1 MTVRETALGKYTA
14 VLGVLVLLLNS
25 PRGINLLLSLRIYLV
40 YNSTRY
46 LVRKRTVKVAR
57 AAINGCGYVQVRVHT
72 PVLV

>member
-40 YNSTRY
+40 YNSTSY
-46 LVRKRTVKVAR
+46 VKER
-57 AAINGCGYVQVRVHT
+57 
-72 PVLV
+72 